1 MAFDTATLA
10 ALRSDKE
17 VRIHTGK
24 KAGRGV
30 IIWVVVVDDT
40 VYVRSVRGPTG
51 KWFVAAKAAGRAE
64 VEVGQHRAP
73 VRVTSVDDA
82 RTIDV
87 SAQIRQQPL
96 CEIDGRTRDA
106 ADNAAARPGV
116 IASSPP
122 ACGGPAVNETCVGV
136 V

>member
-82 RTIDV
+82 RTIDAI
-87 SAQIRQQPL
+87 SQAYLRKY
-96 CEIDGRTRDA
+96 
-106 ADNAAARPGV
+106 
-116 IASSPP
+116 ASSPYAKSMVAP
-122 ACGGPAVNETCVGV
+122 ETLPTTLRLDPV
-136 V
+136 

>member
-1 MAFDTATLA
+1 MAFDTAILA
-10 ALRSDKE
+10 ALRSDME

-82 RTIDV
+82 RTIDAV
-87 SAQIRQQPL
+87 SQAYLRKY
-96 CEIDGRTRDA
+96 
-106 ADNAAARPGV
+106 
-116 IASSPP
+116 ASSPYAKSMVAP
-122 ACGGPAVNETCVGV
+122 ETLPTTLRLDPVSLRGA
-136 V
+136 